1 MLECDFVVAVHDAII
16 ADMGGLPGLGQRGID
31 GVEAALSR
39 VTHHIEYG
47 GLSDVFGIAALYAE
61 AIARGHAF
69 SDGNKRTALT
79 CALTYLQRQGFPIP
93 KHPALEEIMVE
104 LAEGRLG
111 HSVLAD
117 AFFSLA
123 RYVEALHRHQ
133 AIEQFLAAGSATP
146 SRKRKKRPAPTGGFK
161 QNKRRGY

>member
-1 MLECDFVVAVHDAII
+1 
-16 ADMGGLPGLGQRGID
+16 MGGLPGLGQRGLD

-39 VTHHIEYG
+39 VAHHIEYG
-47 GLSDVFGIAALYAE
+47 GLRDVFGIAALYAE

-69 SDGNKRTALT
+69 ADGNKRTALT
-79 CALTYLQRQGFPIP
+79 CALTYLQRQGFIIP

-104 LAEGRLG
+104 LAERRFD
-111 HSVLAD
+111 HKVLAD

-123 RYVEALHRHQ
+123 RQMEAFRVRQHQ
-133 AIEQFLAAGSATP
+133 LIQQMLSAQLP
-146 SRKRKKRPAPTGGFK
+146 APRKKRKNRLPPTGGFK